1 MTCLEAQ
8 SKIIAY
14 IDYSLDKDDR
24 KEFLNHIN
32 RCADCKEELNI
43 YYTMIEGMRQMDN
56 NLPLSVD
63 LTKQLDNRI
72 YRELKSSRQRKDFFR
87 SSILIVMIGVLGFAI
102 LAYVN
107 FLNILHMDEQ
117 NRMKENQGEYY
128 FSEFFDERLFVP
140 SEETKVISINLDE
153 SVQQDSFYDKVK
165 QHNMLKK

>member
-1 MTCLEAQ
+1 
-8 SKIIAY
+8 
-14 IDYSLDKDDR
+14 
-24 KEFLNHIN
+24 
-32 RCADCKEELNI
+32 
-43 YYTMIEGMRQMDN
+43 MDN